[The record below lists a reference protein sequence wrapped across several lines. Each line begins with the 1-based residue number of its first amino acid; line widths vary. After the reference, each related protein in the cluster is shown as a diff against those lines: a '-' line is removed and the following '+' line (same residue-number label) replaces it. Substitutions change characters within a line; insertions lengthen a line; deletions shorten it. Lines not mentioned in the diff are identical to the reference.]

1 MAGPLACHSQRSWP
15 VPSGQPR
22 TVPQRPQPAPFPSLA
37 GDDRARS
44 GFASR
49 GRGVVPPPTSS
60 PCALDVSR
68 QAGQVVGGRPPWPR
82 GVCVGPAGCWP
93 RCRQNA
99 GGDPGPQALA
109 RQAAAPAMPGLVG
122 GWAGL
127 VALGAVEAIV
137 GVWRPRGGHGDH
149 PGSRSGRVARP
160 TPRSGRTSMRQPAR
174 LYPLS
179 PTGPGRPAGDVTS
192 R

>member
-109 RQAAAPAMPGLVG
+109 RQAAAPAMPRAGRWLGRACRPGGSGSNRRGLETEG
-122 GWAGL
+122 RP
-127 VALGAVEAIV
+127 
-137 GVWRPRGGHGDH
+137 WRPSWVAVRAGGQADAEVGEDVDA
-149 PGSRSGRVARP
+149 PACAAVPSVSYRAGSTCG
-160 TPRSGRTSMRQPAR
+160 
-174 LYPLS
+174 
-179 PTGPGRPAGDVTS
+179 
-192 R
+192 